1 VSHPSLPRQ
10 RTATQFMSEEY
21 VKIFP
26 RIGIELM
33 TPYRQQPAI
42 LRDFGCRVD
51 LSYIAV
57 QIRMDLRNAVH
68 MHVFKRLFG
77 GLVVRGVS

>member
-1 VSHPSLPRQ
+1 
-10 RTATQFMSEEY
+10 MSEEY

-33 TPYRQQPAI
+33 TPYRQQPAN

-57 QIRMDLRNAVH
+57 QIRMDLRKTVH
-68 MHVFKRLFG
+68 THVFKRLLG

>member
-1 VSHPSLPRQ
+1 
-10 RTATQFMSEEY
+10 MSEEY

-33 TPYRQQPAI
+33 TRYRQQPAI
-42 LRDFGCRVD
+42 LRDFGCCVD

-57 QIRMDLRNAVH
+57 QIRMDFRNIVH
-68 MHVFKRLFG
+68 THVFKRLFG